1 MMNYKNFAGQPLSTE
16 NGGLLNVLTGRE
28 LATQIQPNDNIFRPR
43 PLFFDDC
50 KDCSTKK
57 NITGSDILGTLTLG
71 ANIWSAQ
78 QKNKAD
84 IAAAQAAAQIAAL
97 QAQKEAQITQQKAL
111 QAGIIGAYTKP
122 ILIGGAVIIA
132 GIATYFIFKKKKI
145 S

>member
-1 MMNYKNFAGQPLSTE
+1 MNYYKNFAAQPLTTE

-28 LATQIQPNDNIFRPR
+28 LTTEIQPNNNQIFQPR

-50 KDCSTKK
+50 KDCSKK
-57 NITGSDILGTLTLG
+57 NITGNDILGTLTLG

-84 IAAAQAAAQIAAL
+84 LAAAEAAAKIAAL
-97 QAQKEAQITQQKAL
+97 QAEREAEITQQKAL

-122 ILIGGAVIIA
+122 ILIGGAVVIV